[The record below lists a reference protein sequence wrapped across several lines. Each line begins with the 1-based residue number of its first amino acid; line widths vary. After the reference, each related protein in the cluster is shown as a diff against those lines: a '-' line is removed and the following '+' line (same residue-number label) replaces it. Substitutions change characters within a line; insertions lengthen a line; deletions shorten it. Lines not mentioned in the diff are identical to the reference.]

1 MVFEGKKYLEQL
13 EQEIK
18 SLNEQEESKKR
29 VEAIEAKIKEIQD
42 VILVISSI
50 NKLEV

>member
-13 EQEIK
+13 EREIK

-29 VEAIEAKIKEIQD
+29 FEAIEAKIKEVKEAI
-42 VILVISSI
+42 IVISSI
-50 NKLEV
+50 NKLVA